1 VLSIFYVLS
10 IFNVTVLNLNQMIQS
25 EQKCEIL
32 GSSRMLMV
40 YTETLRK

>member
-1 VLSIFYVLS
+1 
-10 IFNVTVLNLNQMIQS
+10 MIQS